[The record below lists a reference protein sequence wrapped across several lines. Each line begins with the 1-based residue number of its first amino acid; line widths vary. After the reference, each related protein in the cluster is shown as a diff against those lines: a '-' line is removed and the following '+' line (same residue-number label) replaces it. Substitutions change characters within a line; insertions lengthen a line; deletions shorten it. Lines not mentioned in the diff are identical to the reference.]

1 MKSTRQKLLAIAAAM
16 SALGLAQSAVPGYAQ
31 TAPAAMGEPS
41 VNFLQEV
48 GIRARLR
55 PLERAA
61 FTAGFGE
68 KKLRGL
74 ILATSGA
81 AGNAATRLESF
92 AVSGSRYAYGTYPD
106 IDGLFAEQVNEQNPR
121 VRKQLLDRAQQIID

>member
-1 MKSTRQKLLAIAAAM
+1 MTHDVERARQLLAEA
-16 SALGLAQSAVPGYAQ
+16 GYPNGFDAGEVIGD
-31 TAPAAMGEPS
+31 TIYGVAMGEPS

-48 GIRARLR
+48 GIRTRLR

-74 ILATSGA
+74 ILATNGA
-81 AGNAATRLESF
+81 AGNAAS
-92 AVSGSRYAYGTYPD
+92 ASRAS
-106 IDGLFAEQVNEQNPR
+106 R
-121 VRKQLLDRAQQIID
+121 